1 MLVDLNQACF
11 ITNWFSVH
19 YSVLKTGKYC
29 LQILSYLIINELQA
43 SNRKR

>member
-19 YSVLKTGKYC
+19 YLCFKNR
-29 LQILSYLIINELQA
+29 QILFANIIISDYQ
-43 SNRKR
+43 